1 MYLKITGC
9 KTVSYYLCS
18 ILSKKIVQAHLLFQD
33 VQCMYIINI
42 IYYYI
47 LLMLETMHSL
57 IIQST
62 VTYIRGVV
70 IDGTWFRLQNNF
82 RKILNPTTLSSFH
95 KQTNPLYGVPG
106 HSIFSLLARASD
118 ISKQTARICP
128 LHFKTL
134 NPHHIFPHFFL
145 IFKTLWSNL
154 TFSQDWWMSFQME
167 KSLSKIL
174 VSRFLYLYCGKWH
187 LLNFTPG

>member
-18 ILSKKIVQAHLLFQD
+18 ILLEENCTGPSFISRCSMYVYYQYYLLL
-33 VQCMYIINI
+33 YIINVGNHAYSHYI
-42 IYYYI
+42 IYSYLY
-47 LLMLETMHSL
+47 MG
-57 IIQST
+57 
-62 VTYIRGVV
+62 RC
-70 IDGTWFRLQNNF
+70 DRWFRLQNNF

-118 ISKQTARICP
+118 ISKQTAHICP

-174 VSRFLYLYCGKWH
+174 VSRFVYLYCGKWH
-187 LLNFTPG
+187 LLKFTPG